1 MTWQHINIS
10 PCVTF
15 SKATTHRMAPPPCI
29 KFVTL
34 HPCTHHIIVC
44 EAQRTPC
51 CMDCRPPL
59 AEAQAA
65 AMQGQQVQHRTAG
78 RVHGPAGVRLQG
90 GHMGVVQAA

>member
-15 SKATTHRMAPPPCI
+15 SPNRKATTHHMAPPPCI
-29 KFVTL
+29 TFFTL

-51 CMDCRPPL
+51 RMDRRPPL

-78 RVHGPAGVRLQG
+78 RVRGPAGVRLQG
-90 GHMGVVQAA
+90 GHMGVV